1 MPLILGTNS
10 IKDTGYNVANS
21 LRFNDDAD
29 KLSRTPSS
37 DGNQQSF
44 TVSFWS
50 KRGKLGANNI
60 MVHGVLSNSDFM
72 IYYNSSDQLQIATN
86 LSGTIYGLNT
96 DRLFRD
102 PSAWLHI
109 VVSLDTTS
117 ATASSRIKVY
127 INGSQETSLNNT
139 SYPPQNSN
147 ISWNKSSLPQ
157 NIGHYVDSTSIGYK
171 GYIAE
176 FVNID
181 GSTLTPTSF
190 GEFDEDSPTIWK
202 PKDVSGLTFG
212 TNGFYLDFENSGALG
227 TEVSGNS
234 NTFTVTNLSAI
245 DQSTDTCTNNFATLN
260 PNVVIGSTSR
270 SFEEGNLTFKA
281 ESTNWTNSY
290 STLAV
295 SQGKWYAEMKIQTLQ
310 SSNGYGGV
318 GIVGTNH
325 GNISSAFNTD
335 SNSAGIELD
344 HRGGSNINIMSG
356 GSNQGDAGEDF
367 EQGKIVGLA
376 VDMDNRALY
385 ISEDGTYL
393 TVGGSV
399 GNPTSGSSKTGAI
412 TIPTGIDFFAFA
424 VGGYSTDFKGFYNF
438 GSPAYRITSG
448 NSDANGHGNF
458 EYSVPSGYFSLC
470 TKNLAE
476 FG

>member
-37 DGNQQSF
+37 NGNQQSF

-50 KRGKLGANNI
+50 KRGQIGANNI
-60 MVHGVLSNSDFM
+60 MVHGVLSNADFM

-86 LSGTIYGLNT
+86 LSGTVYGLNT

-102 PSAWLHI
+102 PAAWLHI
-109 VVSLDTTS
+109 VVSLDTTN

-190 GEFDEDSPTIWK
+190 GKFDSDSPTIWK
-202 PKDVSGLTFG
+202 PIDVSGLTFG
-212 TNGFYLDFENSGALG
+212 TNGFYLEFKQSGTSQNSSGLGA
-227 TEVSGNS
+227 
-234 NTFTVTNLSAI
+234 
-245 DQSTDTCTNNFATLN
+245 D
-260 PNVVIGSTSR
+260 
-270 SFEEGNLTFKA
+270 
-281 ESTNWTNSY
+281 
-290 STLAV
+290 
-295 SQGKWYAEMKIQTLQ
+295 
-310 SSNGYGGV
+310 
-318 GIVGTNH
+318 
-325 GNISSAFNTD
+325 
-335 SNSAGIELD
+335 
-344 HRGGSNINIMSG
+344 
-356 GSNQGDAGEDF
+356 
-367 EQGKIVGLA
+367 
-376 VDMDNRALY
+376 
-385 ISEDGTYL
+385 
-393 TVGGSV
+393 
-399 GNPTSGSSKTGAI
+399 
-412 TIPTGIDFFAFA
+412 
-424 VGGYSTDFKGFYNF
+424 
-438 GSPAYRITSG
+438 TSG
-448 NSDANGHGNF
+448 NDNHFAVN
-458 EYSVPSGYFSLC
+458 
-470 TKNLAE
+470 NLT
-476 FG
+476 

>member
-10 IKDTGYNVANS
+10 IKDTGFNVANS

-50 KRGKLGANNI
+50 KRGQIGANNI

-190 GEFDEDSPTIWK
+190 GEFDEDTGIWK
-202 PKDVSGLTFG
+202 PIDVSGLTFG
-212 TNGFYLDFENSGALG
+212 TNGFYLDFENSGSLG
-227 TEVSGNS
+227 ADVSGNG
-234 NTFTVTNLSAI
+234 NNFTVNNLTSI
-245 DQSTDTCTNNFATLN
+245 DQTTDTCTNNFATMN
-260 PNVVIGSTSR
+260 PLASESGITFS
-270 SFEEGNLTFKA
+270 EGNLKITS
-281 ESTNWTNSY
+281 STDGAGCG
-290 STLAV
+290 STMAV
-295 SQGKWYAEMKIQTLQ
+295 KSGKWYFEVKYSDNA
-310 SSNGYGGV
+310 NYGV
-318 GIVGTNH
+318 GLGRTTEYTSSVGYTSTSYNVDKG
-325 GNISSAFNTD
+325 GNKTHNSSF
-335 SNSAGIELD
+335 SNIFSLS
-344 HRGGSNINIMSG
+344 GSNIIG
-356 GSNQGDAGEDF
+356 FALDCDNQ
-367 EQGKIVGLA
+367 KIHFSLNGNWYNNNNSSTTLDTNNPDYSSVN
-376 VDMDNRALY
+376 VDEEMFAIY
-385 ISEDGTYL
+385 SHFATQST
-393 TVGGSV
+393 TVEFNF
-399 GNPTSGSSKTGAI
+399 GNPAF
-412 TIPTGIDFFAFA
+412 TI
-424 VGGYSTDFKGFYNF
+424 S
-438 GSPAYRITSG
+438 SG
-448 NSDANGHGNF
+448 NSDGNGYGNF
-458 EYSVPSGYFSLC
+458 EYSVPSGYYALN

-476 FG
+476 YG